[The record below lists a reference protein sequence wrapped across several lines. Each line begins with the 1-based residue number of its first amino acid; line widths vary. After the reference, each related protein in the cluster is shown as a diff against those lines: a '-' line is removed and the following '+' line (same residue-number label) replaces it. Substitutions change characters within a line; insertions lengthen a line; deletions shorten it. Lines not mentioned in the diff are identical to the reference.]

1 LTAGDNIALLCSN
14 RPEFIVAYFAS
25 HRSGL
30 RLTPVNWNL
39 AEDEIAY
46 IVEDSGAKAL
56 IADAKVAD
64 AAANAVRNNQQLQ
77 CKLAIGGAI
86 EGFDAFE
93 AALEARDASDIDN
106 PRRGDTMLYTSG
118 TTGKPKG
125 VKRPG
130 DSAETAAFYQEMVTD
145 VFGFKPLEGSDC
157 SMVSGPLYHTG
168 PLNLCVV
175 TPLTSGI
182 GVVVMP
188 KWNAELTLRVIEH
201 FRISHTFC
209 VPTMFN
215 RLLALPDSVRL
226 AHDVS
231 SMRFIIHGAAPV
243 SVPIKK
249 AMIDWMG
256 PILTELIASTEG
268 QGLMIGSEEW
278 LRKPGTVGRPADGQ
292 VRIVDEA
299 GQEVARGES
308 GRIYW
313 RMLSPFEYHN
323 APEKTAEA
331 QDGDYFT
338 AGDIGYQDED
348 GYLFLSGRSAE
359 IINSGGVNIYPVEI
373 DDVLLEHEAV
383 ADVACI
389 GVPHDD
395 MGEVVKAVVE
405 LKPGLAADDE
415 LAADIVAFCDGRLAV
430 QKWPRSVDFIDEIPR
445 SDAGKILRKGLRDR
459 YWADHSKKI

>member
-1 LTAGDNIALLCSN
+1 
-14 RPEFIVAYFAS
+14 
-25 HRSGL
+25 
-30 RLTPVNWNL
+30 
-39 AEDEIAY
+39 
-46 IVEDSGAKAL
+46 
-56 IADAKVAD
+56 
-64 AAANAVRNNQQLQ
+64 
-77 CKLAIGGAI
+77 
-86 EGFDAFE
+86 
-93 AALEARDASDIDN
+93 
-106 PRRGDTMLYTSG
+106 
-118 TTGKPKG
+118 
-125 VKRPG
+125 
-130 DSAETAAFYQEMVTD
+130 
-145 VFGFKPLEGSDC
+145 
-157 SMVSGPLYHTG
+157 
-168 PLNLCVV
+168 
-175 TPLTSGI
+175 
-182 GVVVMP
+182 
-188 KWNAELTLRVIEH
+188 
-201 FRISHTFC
+201 
-209 VPTMFN
+209 
-215 RLLALPDSVRL
+215 
-226 AHDVS
+226 
-231 SMRFIIHGAAPV
+231 
-243 SVPIKK
+243 
-249 AMIDWMG
+249 MIDWMG